1 METMLSEKDTQVI
14 RDILMRELDVAPG
27 HLTPEA
33 SIKGDLGA
41 DSLTEVQIIM
51 AIEEQFDLT
60 VSDELA
66 SEVKTVGDL
75 YETVAK
81 LRLTEPRSNRVN

>member
-1 METMLSEKDTQVI
+1 METMLSEKDTQTI
-14 RDILMRELDVAPG
+14 REILMRELDVAPG
-27 HLTPEA
+27 QITPEA

-41 DSLTEVQIIM
+41 DSLDEVQIIM

-81 LRLTEPRSNRVN
+81 QLPTERSSA